1 MKVILDLETE
11 NMAMGLTT
19 VLQTMAQRPDQKI
32 GKENAIEVNVG
43 GKTYSVIRNLN
54 SYTIR

>member
-1 MKVILDLETE
+1 
-11 NMAMGLTT
+11 MGLTT